1 MTGLLNPAQ
10 RNSLTVG
17 LRIFEMH
24 LRQARAWLTS
34 EPEQGILVSRS
45 RQPAPERQ
53 ALIMQQ
59 IDLALVEIAGLAEKF
74 DLLPTTQ
81 DFGAVFAAQMSAD
94 WATLCDLKPAK
105 LRRYGAVAEEL
116 TTELDPALDTL
127 LELASSLMRLA
138 GDAELPSLR

>member
-17 LRIFEMH
+17 LRVFETH

-45 RQPAPERQ
+45 RQLAPDGL
-53 ALIMQQ
+53 AAIMQQ
-59 IDLALVEIAGLAEKF
+59 IDLALAEIAALADKF
-74 DLLPTTQ
+74 DLTPTTQ

-94 WATLCDLKPAK
+94 WATLCDLKAAK

-116 TTELDPALDTL
+116 TAELDPAMDTL
-127 LELASSLMRLA
+127 LALASSLKQLA
-138 GDAELPSLR
+138 GDAESP